1 MKLDDIDK
9 EIISILRQNARTAN
23 TTIAKQVGLTEGAVR
38 HRIEQLVKNGAI
50 RRFTIDTS
58 GESGFFAIVMT
69 KARDDPK
76 KAIKEILA
84 TKIAKEIYEVSGDF
98 DGCLIIEGESID
110 AIDDEIDK
118 IRRLKSVSDTKT
130 YIVLRKW

>member
-9 EIISILRQNARTAN
+9 EIISILRQNARAAN
-23 TTIAKQVGLTEGAVR
+23 TAIAKQVGLTEGAVR

-76 KAIKEILA
+76 KAIKDILA